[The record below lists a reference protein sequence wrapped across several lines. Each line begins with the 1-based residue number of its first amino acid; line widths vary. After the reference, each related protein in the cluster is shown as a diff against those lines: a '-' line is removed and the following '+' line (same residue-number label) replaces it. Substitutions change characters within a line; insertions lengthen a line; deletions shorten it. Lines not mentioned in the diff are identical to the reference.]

1 VVWNFIPLIFPQK
14 LQTILLNVKKG
25 ASVVED
31 YLMIVFRTLFLYTV
45 ILVIFRV
52 MGKREIGELSILDL
66 VVFIM
71 IGEMAVVAIE
81 RVHTPLFKAIVPMFL
96 LMLVQITLA
105 IISLKSK
112 KFRNMID
119 GQPSIIIN
127 RGKIDENAMRKQRYN
142 FDDLMTQLREKNI
155 RSIADVEF
163 AILESSGSL
172 SVIEKLKDNNQG
184 NLQGDI
190 TIPLILDG
198 NIEEENLRRINKTNL
213 WLRQEL
219 KKKGYRDVKKI
230 SFCSYENGKFFID
243 LQDE

>member
-1 VVWNFIPLIFPQK
+1 
-14 LQTILLNVKKG
+14 
-25 ASVVED
+25 
-31 YLMIVFRTLFLYTV
+31 MIVFRTIFLY
-45 ILVIFRV
+45 ILILAIFRL

-81 RVHTPLFKAIVPMFL
+81 RPKNPLLHTVIPMVL
-96 LMLVQITLA
+96 LMFIQITLA
-105 IISLKSK
+105 IFSLKSK
-112 KFRNMID
+112 KFRNLVD

-127 RGKIDENAMRKQRYN
+127 RGKIDEAAMRKQRYN
-142 FDDLMTQLREKNI
+142 FDDLMTQLREKDI

-172 SVIEKLKDNNQG
+172 SVIEKIKNSKEEPQK
-184 NLQGDI
+184 GDI

-198 NIEEENLRRINKTNL
+198 AIEEENLKRIDKTNL

>member
-1 VVWNFIPLIFPQK
+1 MR
-14 LQTILLNVKKG
+14 TISLNVKKG
-25 ASVVED
+25 ATVMEE
-31 YLMIVFRTLFLYTV
+31 YLTIVFRTLFFYTL

-71 IGEMAVVAIE
+71 IGEMAVVSIDE
-81 RVHTPLFKAIVPMFL
+81 PNDPLIYSVVPMVL
-96 LMLVQITLA
+96 LMLIQILLA

-112 KFRNMID
+112 RFRDLVD
-119 GQPSIIIN
+119 GRPSIIIN
-127 RGKIDENAMRKQRYN
+127 RGKIDEKAMRNQRYN

-172 SVIEKLKDNNQG
+172 SVIEKLENSNEETQ
-184 NLQGDI
+184 QGDI

-198 NIEEENLRRINKTNL
+198 NIEEENLKRINKTNL

-219 KKKGYRDVKKI
+219 KKKGYRDIKKI
-230 SFCSYENGKFFID
+230 SFCSFEDGKFFID

>member
-1 VVWNFIPLIFPQK
+1 MEVYFNI
-14 LQTILLNVKKG
+14 IL
-25 ASVVED
+25 
-31 YLMIVFRTLFLYTV
+31 RTLFLYLM
-45 ILVIFRV
+45 IIVIFRL

-71 IGEMAVVAIE
+71 IGEMAVIAIE
-81 RVHTPLFKAIVPMFL
+81 NTKDPLIHSIIPMVL
-96 LMLVQITLA
+96 LMIIQITLA
-105 IISLKSK
+105 FISLKSK
-112 KFRNMID
+112 KFRDLVD
-119 GQPSIIIN
+119 GDPSIIIN
-127 RGKIDENAMRKQRYN
+127 RGKIDEKAMRRQRYN
-142 FDDLMTQLREKNI
+142 FDDLMTQLREKDI

-172 SVIEKLKDNNQG
+172 SVIEKIKSNKKNQKK
-184 NLQGDI
+184 QGDI

-198 NIEEENLRRINKTNL
+198 TIEEENLKRINKTNL

-230 SFCSYENGKFFID
+230 SFCSYENGEFYID

>member
-1 VVWNFIPLIFPQK
+1 MADNIFEC
-14 LQTILLNVKKG
+14 KKG
-25 ASVVED
+25 ATVVEE
-31 YLMIVFRTLFLYTV
+31 YLTIVFRTLFLYTL
-45 ILVIFRV
+45 ILVIFRI

-71 IGEMAVVAIE
+71 IGELAVVAIE
-81 RVHTPLFKAIVPMFL
+81 TNHSPLFHTVLPMVL
-96 LMLVQITLA
+96 LMLIQITLA
-105 IISLKSK
+105 LLSLKSK
-112 KFRNMID
+112 KFRNLID
-119 GQPSIIIN
+119 GKPSIIIN
-127 RGKIDENAMRKQRYN
+127 RGKIDESAMRKQRYN

-172 SVIEKLKDNNQG
+172 SVIEKLKNSKEEPQ
-184 NLQGDI
+184 QGDI

-198 NIEEENLRRINKTNL
+198 SIEEENLKSINKTNL

-219 KKKGYRDVKKI
+219 KKKGYRDVKQI

>member
-1 VVWNFIPLIFPQK
+1 VDV
-14 LQTILLNVKKG
+14 
-25 ASVVED
+25 
-31 YLMIVFRTLFLYTV
+31 YLGIIFRTLFLYLL
-45 ILVIFRV
+45 IIVIFRL

-71 IGEMAVVAIE
+71 IGEMAVIAIE
-81 RVHTPLFKAIVPMFL
+81 NTKDPLIHSVIPMVL
-96 LMLVQITLA
+96 LMIIQITLA
-105 IISLKSK
+105 LISLKSK
-112 KFRNMID
+112 KFRDLVD

-142 FDDLMTQLREKNI
+142 FDDLMTQLREKDI

-172 SVIEKLKDNNQG
+172 SVIEKLKNSNEQQK
-184 NLQGDI
+184 QGDI
-190 TIPLILDG
+190 TVPLILDG
-198 NIEEENLRRINKTNL
+198 AIEEENLKRINKTNL

-230 SFCSYENGKFFID
+230 SFCSYENGEFYID
-243 LQDE
+243 LQDED

>member
-1 VVWNFIPLIFPQK
+1 MQIIP
-14 LQTILLNVKKG
+14 LNVKKG
-25 ASVVED
+25 ATVVED
-31 YLMIVFRTLFLYTV
+31 YITIMFRTIFLYAI

-52 MGKREIGELSILDL
+52 MGKREIGELSVLDL

-81 RVHTPLFKAIVPMFL
+81 RSNTPLFEAVVPMVL
-96 LMLVQITLA
+96 LMLIQIVLA
-105 IISLKSK
+105 ILSLKSK
-112 KFRNMID
+112 KFRNLID
-119 GQPSIIIN
+119 GKPSIIIN
-127 RGKIDENAMRKQRYN
+127 KGKIDETAMRKQRYN

-172 SVIEKLKDNNQG
+172 SVIEKLKNSNNEPK
-184 NLQGDI
+184 QGDI

-198 NIEEENLRRINKTNL
+198 NIEESNLKMINKTNL

-219 KKKGYRDVKKI
+219 KKMGYRDVKKI
-230 SFCSYENGKFFID
+230 SFCSYEDGKFFID